1 MERKTNNII
10 SKTFSYPVPDDYLHQ
25 TSAQNKTGTFTYNG
39 PDKVW
44 VFVDNETGKLK
55 SGLHYTE
62 RDDGADLPT
71 PVGMTKVCLTAENDP
86 ELLSIVWLGDND
98 YSTLPQKVENLPDGS
113 TYSRPDP
120 TPPDHTYELME
131 CEYDFATQTWKKPFP
146 WKKPHM
152 TWEELRRAR
161 VGLLAMSD
169 EILATKLLSDETK
182 AEMQVFRQTL
192 RDLPATF
199 DGIDPWKVPFPE
211 LPNGAK

>member
-1 MERKTNNII
+1 MGTKTNNII
-10 SKTFSYPVPDDYLHQ
+10 TKTFSYPIPDDYLYQ
-25 TSAQNKTGTFTYNG
+25 TNTLNKVGTYTYTG

-55 SGLHYTE
+55 SGLNYTE
-62 RDDGADLPT
+62 RDDGEDLPT
-71 PVGMTKVCLTAENDP
+71 PVGLTKVCLTAENDP

-98 YSTLPQKVENLPDGS
+98 YSALPQKVENLPDGA

-131 CEYDFATQTWKKPFP
+131 CEYDIEAKAWKKPFP

-152 TWEELRRAR
+152 TWDQLRIAR
-161 VGLLAMSD
+161 VGLLKLTD
-169 EILATKLLSDETK
+169 DILATKILSDEVK
-182 AEMQVFRQTL
+182 AELEVVRQKL

-199 DGIDPWKVPFPE
+199 DGIDPWKVPFPD
-211 LPNGAK
+211 LPDGAK